1 MIKIIQAIMLTLIFF
16 VAGVNKIFNFTG
28 VVQDFNNRLP
38 FLPKFISQIII
49 LGVIIIEII
58 CPLIIVNS
66 FNSKKIKQISHM
78 ALTILIGFTILAT
91 LLYHKPT
98 NMSQSIKFLSNT
110 ALLGGL
116 WLLIEQL

>member
-1 MIKIIQAIMLTLIFF
+1 MIKTIQSIMITLIFF
-16 VAGVNKIFNFTG
+16 VAGVNKIFNFKG

-38 FLPKFISQIII
+38 FLSKFISQIII

-91 LLYHKPT
+91 LLYHNPT
-98 NMSQSIKFLSNT
+98 NMSQTIKFLSNT